1 MLNLNPKAFIP
12 RGLRAWSSG
21 AIKRFQGD
29 GSAGNGCLNALPG
42 LGSELEALGR
52 STEKEFLSVGEKLQN
67 FHGLAGEI
75 AERSA
80 SVARLLSGEETSAA
94 IKGFREVMDRMR
106 GLEGESRQNTTLLA
120 NVLEILA
127 RLDHE
132 LRSFFETARSLR
144 VLCVST
150 RIESARLG
158 ERDIGFSA
166 LAGEVGNLALL
177 IEEKTAHLLA
187 RSESLNGIIGGAL
200 LRVTE
205 IEAGQHVQAGL
216 ILEKTMS
223 NLGSL
228 QEKHALSSAA
238 AKQISPRYEAVS
250 WSIGEI
256 VTSMQFHDITR
267 QRMEHVK
274 KALDSIVCAR
284 PNSGGTRRAKDV
296 GAAQRLFSGLPGR
309 SGRAPRNG
317 NPFRTA
323 GEICA
328 IQAAQ
333 LQDARDQ
340 LVSAVENIIEN
351 LVRVADQVVMMS
363 QETEGMARAANQT
376 DQSFLSKVEE
386 GFDAVIAELSAY
398 DVSSREL
405 ATLMDSVG
413 GTLREMSAYTDDI
426 EGIGAKIRR
435 IALNAI
441 VKASQLGDEGATLDV
456 LAEAVHSLSIE
467 ACRRTETAGEALR
480 SIVSASESLYAGI
493 RNDGADRANAG
504 LTRMGET
511 LKTLLGGL
519 KAVNRDLVSL
529 LARMNEGAHLLS
541 EGIRRT
547 VAQVTVHHRVDDV
560 VGRALDQL
568 DEIVSDCRRHD
579 PIAGRS
585 GPAELIK
592 GLETFYSMQG
602 ERQVH
607 QSAVSATGAVFR
619 KPGSRPGGPS
629 SVSRMKDE
637 KPKEG
642 PENDPATDMGDNVEL
657 F

>member
-1 MLNLNPKAFIP
+1 MPNLNPKAFIP
-12 RGLRAWSSG
+12 KGLRAWSNG
-21 AIKRFQGD
+21 VVKRFKGD
-29 GSAGNGCLNALPG
+29 GSAGNGRLNALPE
-42 LGSELEALGR
+42 LGIELAALGR
-52 STEKEFLSVGEKLQN
+52 STEKEFLSVGEKLQS
-67 FHGLAGEI
+67 FHGLAEEI
-75 AERSA
+75 AQLSA
-80 SVARLLSGEETSAA
+80 SVARLLSGEGISAA
-94 IKGFREVMDRMR
+94 INGFREVMDRMR

-120 NVLEILA
+120 NVLEILN
-127 RLDHE
+127 RLDHQ

-150 RIESARLG
+150 KIESARLG
-158 ERDIGFSA
+158 ERDIGFNA

-187 RSESLNGIIGGAL
+187 RSESLNDLIGRAL

-205 IEAGQHVQAGL
+205 IEARQHLQAGL
-216 ILEKTMS
+216 ILDKTMS

-238 AKQISPRYEAVS
+238 AKQISTRYEAVS

-284 PNSGGTRRAKDV
+284 PNSGRTRRAKDV
-296 GAAQRLFSGLPGR
+296 GADQRLFFGLSEK
-309 SGRAPRNG
+309 SGRAPMNG
-317 NPFRTA
+317 NPFRMA

-363 QETEGMARAANQT
+363 QETERMASAANQT
-376 DQSFLSKVEE
+376 EQSFLSKVEE
-386 GFDAVIAELSAY
+386 GFDAVIAELSSY

-405 ATLMDSVG
+405 ATVMDSVG
-413 GTLREMSAYTDDI
+413 DTLREMSIYTDDI

-441 VKASQLGDEGATLDV
+441 VKASQLGDAGATLDV

-480 SIVSASESLYAGI
+480 SIVSASESLHTGI
-493 RNDGADRANAG
+493 RNDGEDRGDAG
-504 LTRMGET
+504 VTRMGET

-519 KAVNRDLVSL
+519 KDVNRNMVSL
-529 LARMNEGAHLLS
+529 LDRMNEGAHLLS
-541 EGIRRT
+541 EGTRKTIAE
-547 VAQVTVHHRVDDV
+547 VNVHHRVDDV
-560 VGRALDQL
+560 VERALDQL

-585 GPAELIK
+585 DPAELTK

-607 QSAVSATGAVFR
+607 QSAVSATGAVVR
-619 KPGSRPGGPS
+619 KPGSNPCVPS
-629 SVSRMKDE
+629 NVSGMKGE
-637 KPKEG
+637 KPEES
-642 PENDPATDMGDNVEL
+642 PENDPAADMGENVEL